1 MSNSNIQKGI
11 EFWIIPLDKPN
22 STPYA
27 KVSDFANA
35 GEKLHEAIADEPQED
50 WVLKPVRM

>member
-1 MSNSNIQKGI
+1 MSNSNTQNDM

-27 KVSDFANA
+27 KVSDLAKA
-35 GEKLHEAIADEPQED
+35 GEKLLEAIADEPQED
-50 WVLKPVRM
+50 WVLKPVRV